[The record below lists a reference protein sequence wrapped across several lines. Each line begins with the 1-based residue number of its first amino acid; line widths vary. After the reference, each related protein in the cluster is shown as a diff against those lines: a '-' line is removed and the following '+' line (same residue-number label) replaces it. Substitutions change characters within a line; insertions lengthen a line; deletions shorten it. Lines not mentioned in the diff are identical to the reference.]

1 VTAAKRRKC
10 EGGCG
15 RWLTA
20 AVSLAVGYGPDC
32 LRKRAGSSQDGRAAP
47 QGPGVPA
54 GLSRRLT
61 ATHTAPLHPGQTE
74 LPLTP
79 MQPTLWSI

>member
-1 VTAAKRRKC
+1 MTAKRRKC

-20 AVSLAVGYGPDC
+20 AASLAVGYGADC
-32 LRKRAGSSQDGRAAP
+32 LRKATGGTSAARSAP
-47 QGPGVPA
+47 RGPGVPP

-61 ATHTAPLHPGQTE
+61 APALHPGQTE
-74 LPLTP
+74 LPLED
-79 MQPTLWSI
+79 Q

>member
-1 VTAAKRRKC
+1 MTAAKRRKC

-32 LRKRAGSSQDGRAAP
+32 LRKWAGSPRDARAAP
-47 QGPGVPA
+47 RGPGVPPS
-54 GLSRRLT
+54 LSRRLT
-61 ATHTAPLHPGQTE
+61 APTPCDGQTE
-74 LPLTP
+74 LPLVDH
-79 MQPTLWSI
+79 QPTLWSI

>member
-1 VTAAKRRKC
+1 VTAKRRKC

-20 AVSLAVGYGPDC
+20 TVSLAVGYGPDC
-32 LRKRAGSSQDGRAAP
+32 LRKLPQSSQDGRSAP
-47 QGPGVPA
+47 QGPGVPP
-54 GLSRRLT
+54 GLSQRLT
-61 ATHTAPLHPGQTE
+61 APTPCVGQTE
-74 LPLTP
+74 LPLAP